1 MCGVFGKVE
10 ALPLD
15 KSAAVLRCFLILS
28 HSPKECRAPEGDVV
42 FPGRPRGES
51 FTLGLQAEQ
60 EGVVTSGADQRFTE
74 EVKLVLEKSCH
85 RHIAGPI

>member
-28 HSPKECRAPEGDVV
+28 HSPK
-42 FPGRPRGES
+42 
-51 FTLGLQAEQ
+51 
-60 EGVVTSGADQRFTE
+60 
-74 EVKLVLEKSCH
+74 
-85 RHIAGPI
+85 